1 MINPATE
8 EVIATLPLGTAEDA
22 DRAVAAAKAAI
33 ASWSRT
39 TTEERAVYLD
49 RIAAGLAARQDEIAQ
64 VISREMGMPLKGAK
78 LI

>member
-33 ASWSRT
+33 ASCSRT